1 MSVLYIMIPAAL
13 ILGIG
18 ALIAF
23 IFSLRGG
30 QYDDLDTPPVR
41 MLFDDEGTGQ
51 SARDGSTAD
60 APRS

>member
-13 ILGIG
+13 VLGVT
-18 ALIAF
+18 ALVAF

-41 MLFDDEGTGQ
+41 MLFDDEAGKRPKG
-51 SARDGSTAD
+51 R
-60 APRS
+60 